1 MKLNLLLFKLFLLI
15 AFSTNAQYYLTGELK
30 DDKGNFIAYALINLK
45 SKGTY
50 PFYSGNTGVFGI
62 PSSAKVDSI
71 FIFAEGFEVYKASIQ
86 TTSYQIIKL
95 KPSSGKVNTSK
106 SILSSITKNLI
117 TNKPFY
123 ATIEGES
130 YSTSIENEFVDA
142 KLLPETGISIHVDRA
157 SYSNIRRFL
166 NIETKVPQEAVRI
179 EEMLNY
185 FNLKTETKEVENSPF
200 YISTHLTNSPWNNKN
215 KLLAINVKAKK
226 LDLEKVPASNLVFL
240 IDISGS
246 MDMPGRLPL
255 LKSAFKLL
263 VDNLRPID
271 TVSII
276 AYGGE
281 TGIMLQ
287 PTSGIEK
294 QKIIDAVEG
303 LSPSGSTPGAS
314 AIRMAYLLASKT
326 FIKNGNNR
334 IILATDGDFNV
345 GQSTEKELEELIV
358 EQKKQG
364 ISLTC
369 LGVGM
374 GNYKDSKLEILAK
387 KGNGNFA
394 YLDNEAE
401 VEKVLFTEFTQTLY
415 TVASDVYLN
424 VNFNAGYVKSYRLIG
439 YDNKLKAIEDSS
451 TQLEGGEVGSG
462 HSVMALFEI
471 VQQDSFIVTH
481 NNVLAQLQM
490 QYKLPQTN
498 AELKRKITIPYQFTE
513 LEKIDSSIRFS
524 AAVALFGSALK
535 NSKFYKDINWDYI
548 KSLAESSSE
557 KNNLLQS
564 EFILLVE
571 KAKKIYALKKRK

>member
-1 MKLNLLLFKLFLLI
+1 MLFS
-15 AFSTNAQYYLTGELK
+15 FSISAQYYLTGEIK
-30 DDKGNFIAYALINLK
+30 DDKENFVANALIKLK
-45 SKGTY
+45 SKGNY

-62 PSSAKVDSI
+62 PSSSKIDSI
-71 FIFAEGFEVYKASIQ
+71 FISAEGFEEYKASVQ

-95 KPSSGKVNTSK
+95 KLASGKVNTSK

-117 TNKPFY
+117 TDKPYY

-130 YSTSIENEFVDA
+130 YSNSVENDFVDA
-142 KLLPETGISIHVDRA
+142 KTLPETGISIHVDRA

-166 NIETKVPQEAVRI
+166 NIETKVPTEAVRI

-185 FNLKTETKEVENSPF
+185 FNFKTETKPVENSPF
-200 YISTHLTNSPWNNKN
+200 FINTFLTNSPFNNNNK
-215 KLLAINVKAKK
+215 LFAINLKAKK
-226 LDLEKVPASNLVFL
+226 LDLEKVPPSNLVFL

-255 LKSAFKLL
+255 IKSAFKLL
-263 VDNLRPID
+263 VDNLRNID

-287 PTSGIEK
+287 PTSGAEK

-345 GQSTEKELEELIV
+345 GQSTEKELEELIT
-358 EQKKQG
+358 QQRQMG

-374 GNYKDSKLEILAK
+374 GNYKDSKLEVLAK

-394 YLDNEAE
+394 YLDNENE
-401 VEKVLFTEFTQTLY
+401 VEKVLLTEFTQTLY

-424 VNFNAGYVKSYRLIG
+424 VQFNADYVKSYRLIG

-462 HSVMALFEI
+462 HSVMAMFELI
-471 VQQDSFIVTH
+471 LQDSMIATKENKFAH
-481 NNVLAQLQM
+481 LQI
-490 QYKLPQTN
+490 QYKLPHTN
-498 AELKRKITIPYQFTE
+498 AVLNRNVSIPFYFTE
-513 LEKIDSSIRFS
+513 LYKADSSIRF
-524 AAVALFGSALK
+524 AASVALFGSALK
-535 NSKFYKDINWDYI
+535 QSKHYKEINWDNI
-548 KSLAESSSE
+548 ISLAESSIE
-557 KNNLLQS
+557 KNNLLQT
-564 EFILLVE
+564 EFVKLVV
-571 KAKKIYALKKRK
+571 KAKKIYSVKKKR

>member
-1 MKLNLLLFKLFLLI
+1 MKKNLLLFKLLLL
-15 AFSTNAQYYLTGELK
+15 FSFSISAQYYLTGELR
-30 DDKGNFIAYALINLK
+30 DDKGNFVSNALINIK
-45 SKGTY
+45 SKGNY

-62 PSSAKVDSI
+62 PSSLKIDSI
-71 FIFAEGFEVYKASIQ
+71 FIHAEGFEEYKASVQ
-86 TTSYQIIKL
+86 TNAYQIITLKL
-95 KPSSGKVNTSK
+95 SSGKVNTSK

-117 TNKPFY
+117 TNKPYY

-130 YSTSIENEFVDA
+130 YSNSIENDFVDA
-142 KLLPETGISIHVDRA
+142 NILPETGISIHVDRA
-157 SYSNIRRFL
+157 SYSNIRRFI
-166 NIETKVPQEAVRI
+166 NIETKVPIEAVRI

-185 FNLKTETKEVENSPF
+185 FNFKTETKAIENSPF
-200 YISTHLTNSPWNNKN
+200 FFNTILTNSPWNNKN
-215 KLLAINVKAKK
+215 KLFAINLKAKK
-226 LDLEKVPASNLVFL
+226 LDLDKVPPSNLVFL

-255 LKSAFKLL
+255 IKSAFKLL
-263 VDNLRPID
+263 VDNLRNID

-287 PTSGIEK
+287 PTSGAEK
-294 QKIIDAVEG
+294 QKIIDAIEG

-334 IILATDGDFNV
+334 IVLATDGDFNV
-345 GQSTEKELEELIV
+345 GQSTEKELEELIT
-358 EQKKQG
+358 QQRRMG

-374 GNYKDSKLEILAK
+374 GNYKDSKLEVLAK

-394 YLDNEAE
+394 YLDNESE
-401 VEKVLFTEFTQTLY
+401 VEKVLLTEFTQTLY
-415 TVASDVYLN
+415 TIASDVYLN
-424 VNFNAGYVKSYRLIG
+424 VHFNKNYVKSYRLIG

-462 HSVMALFEI
+462 HSVMAMFELTL
-471 VQQDSFIVTH
+471 QDSIIH
-481 NNVLAQLQM
+481 LKENELAQLQM

-498 AELKRKITIPYQFTE
+498 VVLTRNVSADFRFTE
-513 LEKIDSSIRFS
+513 ISKVDSSVRFA
-524 AAVALFGSALK
+524 AAVVLFGSALK
-535 NSKFYKDINWDYI
+535 HSKHYKVINWDQI
-548 KSLAESSSE
+548 ISLAESSLD
-557 KNNLLQS
+557 KKNLLQN
-564 EFILLVE
+564 EFITLVE
-571 KAKKIYALKKRK
+571 KAKKIYSVRKKK